1 MFGKYL
7 DGFDKLVKFGVLW
20 KIATGLNSTATSTP
34 RRIRRATTAAA
45 AALAGLLS
53 FGPAASAQVVQLNQS
68 FTGTTAPGWVLGGT
82 GFTPVLTAAQGTD
95 PVGSGWL
102 QLTSNATNEST
113 YAYDTTSFSSANAT
127 ITAQFNY
134 VSFNGTGADGLT
146 FFLADASVV
155 ASQGFNPG
163 AYGGSLGYA
172 QKTGING
179 LSGGYLGIGVDEY
192 GNYSNPTEGRVGG
205 PGFIPNAIAV
215 RGPGSGTS
223 GYNYLGG
230 TGSLTTPLSYPG
242 QTTRPSG
249 SEAET
254 IQMVLTSTNQLT
266 VSVEFGNSGVFGTV
280 FTANLSGYTRPSDL
294 VLGFTAG
301 TGSLTSTQEIQ
312 NVLLSSVSANIWT
325 NNSADSNWNTA
336 NNWEGNPAQVP
347 SVGSDVLLNNAMVG
361 SAQTINVGSNQII
374 RSLQI
379 DAPFSYTLNNG
390 SLEFNNEGVTGTSG
404 IVVTSTNG
412 TATQTINSNLKA
424 DNAIVVENNTTS
436 ALNLTGTVT
445 TGGNAVNFNGSGVVN
460 ESGAIGA
467 TGDTGSVY
475 QTGTGTTNLS
485 GNNNYSGGTTIT
497 AGTLNANSN
506 SALGTGTVALGGG
519 TLAST
524 TSSTISNAIAL
535 EGNASLTNITTS
547 GTMTQTGGSYTLNM
561 NGATQSGN
569 VALSNTSTAQ
579 TLTVNVASGTAAIN
593 GVISNGGTGAGGL
606 TLTGAGTLSL
616 GGVNTYTG
624 ATTVNGGTLQL
635 AANNAINSAS
645 AVTLNNS
652 TLSLNGYSDKVGN
665 LSFNNGTINFGS
677 GSPTNTL
684 VFNTV
689 SSGTGVLTING
700 WTSGSTTLAA
710 TTAGIAS
717 SLLNEVYFS
726 GSGSGS
732 VESGTATNVGNG
744 EGSAYV
750 ITPNNTFIVWSGAE
764 SARSENWNYTHAGG
778 SNWVGN
784 GTPSTTA
791 GSTQK
796 LEFTGTTG
804 MAPNMST
811 SYSANSLKFDSA
823 AGAFTVTQSGNTL
836 TLDGSVPS
844 IIQQSA
850 SNQVISGGT
859 IAVSANSVVDVSG
872 AGSLTISSAL
882 SGTGS
887 LTKLSG
893 GTLALSGNNSGYS
906 GAIGIDA
913 GTVQVSGSNN
923 VLGTGSTTVLSG
935 GTLQVNGALT
945 LANALSLT
953 GTGAVGAGALYS
965 TPGAGNTATLSGAVT
980 LGGSTMVD
988 SGSGTL
994 VLSGGI
1000 TGSGDNLTL
1009 TGAGNT
1015 TISGAIVTGAGGVTL
1030 SGAGTTT
1037 FSGANSYTGT
1047 TTVNSGTLNLST
1059 TAVDGNLTISGGTVN
1074 DNASNQIATT
1084 STLAVNSGSFNLLG
1098 HTESVWN
1105 LSGIPGGTVALG
1117 AGTLTVVGTG
1127 ASTFGGSI
1135 TGTGTLANT
1144 NTGELILT
1152 GASSG
1157 FTGNVNLSNGVI
1169 IAADSSATG
1178 TATVNVSSSG
1188 NFEVQGGST
1197 LGSNFNLSTNG
1208 ASTGNGA
1215 IENLS
1220 GNNSITGTVTLS
1232 ANSRVQSDAGTLTLG
1247 GAVSA
1252 GTYTLNVGG
1261 SGNTTI
1267 NGAITGAAGSS
1278 LTKDGSG
1285 TLGIGASNSSFSG
1298 TVAVNAGTLQTNINN
1313 AFKNTTAVTVASGA
1327 TLSLN
1332 GTTQSLGTLASSGA
1346 LSFGTSSTLT
1356 LGSGSS
1362 TLGGTLTGSGTL
1374 ILGAG
1379 STLTLGANFSDPNLN
1394 ITLAG
1399 GTLMLNGTTDTFG
1412 ALSVTSS
1419 SILDFASPSSS
1430 QFAVSGVTLSAGV
1443 QLSVNHWA
1451 DGTDYFYSATSP
1463 GTQGQNPIDQ
1473 IVFNGYS
1480 GSQTHWQNFPSG
1492 PENLD
1497 QITPTPEPAVYG
1509 AIFISISLA
1518 GIIIQRRRRD
1528 ES

>member
-1 MFGKYL
+1 
-7 DGFDKLVKFGVLW
+7 V
-20 KIATGLNSTATSTP
+20 T
-34 RRIRRATTAAA
+34 
-45 AALAGLLS
+45 
-53 FGPAASAQVVQLNQS
+53 LNQS

-82 GFTPVLTAAQGTD
+82 GFTPVLTAAQGSD

-113 YAYDTTSFSSANAT
+113 YAYDSTAFSSANAT

-155 ASQGFNPG
+155 SSSGFNPG

-172 QKTGING
+172 QKTDING

-205 PGFIPNAIAV
+205 PGFVPNAIAV

-249 SEAET
+249 SQAET

-266 VSVEFGNSGVFGTV
+266 VSVEFGNSGVFQTV

-294 VLGFTAG
+294 IMGFTAG

-312 NVLLSSVSANIWT
+312 DVLLSSVSANIWT
-325 NNSADSNWNTA
+325 NSGADSNWNTA
-336 NNWEGNPAQVP
+336 NDWEGSPAQVP

-361 SAQTINVGSNQII
+361 TAQTINVGSNQII

-404 IVVTSTNG
+404 IIVTSTNG
-412 TATQTINSNLKA
+412 TAVQTINSNLHA
-424 DNAIVVENNTTS
+424 DNAIVVENDTSS
-436 ALNLTGTVT
+436 ALNLTGTLA
-445 TGGNAVNFNGSGVVN
+445 TGGNAVNFNGSGAVN
-460 ESGAIGA
+460 ESGVVSG
-467 TGDTGSVY
+467 TGSLY

-485 GNNNYSGGTTIT
+485 GNNTYSGGTTIT

-506 SALGTGTVALGGG
+506 TALGAGAVVLGGG

-524 TSSTISNAIAL
+524 ASSTIANAIAL
-535 EGNASLTNITTS
+535 EGNSSLTNITTS

-561 NGATQSGN
+561 SGATQSGN
-569 VALSNTSTAQ
+569 VALSNTSTGQ
-579 TLTVNVASGTAAIN
+579 TLTVNVASGSSAIN
-593 GVISNGGTGAGGL
+593 GIISNGGTGAGGL

-616 GGVNTYTG
+616 GGVDTYTG
-624 ATTVNGGTLQL
+624 ATTVSGGTLQL
-635 AANNAINSAS
+635 ATNNAISSSS
-645 AVTLNNS
+645 AVALNNS
-652 TLSLNGYSDKVGN
+652 TLNLNGYSDKIGN
-665 LSFNNGTINFGS
+665 LSFSNGTINFGS

-684 VFNTV
+684 VFSTI

-710 TTAGIAS
+710 TTSGIAS
-717 SLLNEVYFS
+717 ALLNEVYFA

-732 VESGTATNVGNG
+732 VESGIATPAGNG

-750 ITPNNTFIVWSGAE
+750 ITPNTTFIVWDGAE
-764 SARSENWNYTHAGG
+764 AAHSQNWSYTRTGT

-784 GTPSTTA
+784 GTPSQTV

-796 LEFTGTTG
+796 LDFTGTTG
-804 MAPNMST
+804 MTPTMSAN
-811 SYSANSLKFDSA
+811 YSANAIKFDSA
-823 AGAFTVTQSGNTL
+823 AGAFTITQGGNTL

-850 SNQVISGGT
+850 SNQVISGGA
-859 IAVSANSVVDVSG
+859 IAVSANSVADVSG
-872 AGSLTISSAL
+872 AGSLTISSTL

-887 LTKLSG
+887 LTKLSA

-923 VLGTGSTTVLSG
+923 VLGTGSTAVLSG
-935 GTLQVNGALT
+935 ATLQVNSGLT

-953 GTGAVGAGALYS
+953 GTGVGGVGALDS
-965 TPGAGNTATLSGAVT
+965 TPGTGNTATLSGAVT
-980 LGGSTMVD
+980 LSGNTTVN

-1000 TGSGDNLTL
+1000 TGSGDSLTL
-1009 TGAGNT
+1009 TGAGNMT
-1015 TISGAIVTGAGGVTL
+1015 VSGAIATGTGGVTL
-1030 SGAGTTT
+1030 SGTGTTT
-1037 FSGANSYTGT
+1037 FSRANTYTGT

-1059 TAVDGNLTISGGTVN
+1059 TAVDGNLTIAGGAVN

-1084 STLAVNSGSFNLLG
+1084 STLAVNGGSFNLG
-1098 HTESVWN
+1098 ARTESVWN
-1105 LSGIPGGTVALG
+1105 LSGIPGGTLALG
-1117 AGTLTVVGTG
+1117 TGTLTVVGTG
-1127 ASTFGGSI
+1127 TSTFGGSI
-1135 TGTGTLANT
+1135 TGSGTLANT

-1157 FTGNVNLSNGVI
+1157 FTGAVNLSNGVI
-1169 IAADSSATG
+1169 IAADSNATG

-1197 LGSNFNLSTNG
+1197 LGSNFALSTNG

-1261 SGNTTI
+1261 AGNTTI

-1278 LTKDGSG
+1278 LAKDGAG
-1285 TLGIGASNSSFSG
+1285 TLAIGASNSSFSG

-1332 GTTQSLGTLASSGA
+1332 GTTQSLGTLADAGA

-1356 LGSGSS
+1356 LGSGASS
-1362 TLGGTLTGSGTL
+1362 LNGTLTGSGTL

-1379 STLTLGANFSDPNLN
+1379 STLTLGASFSDPNLN

-1412 ALSVTSS
+1412 ALNVTSS
-1419 SILDFASPSSS
+1419 SIVDFGSPSAS
-1430 QFAVSGVTLSAGV
+1430 QFDVSGVTLTAGV

-1451 DGTDYFYSATSP
+1451 DGTDYFYSTTSP
-1463 GTQGQNPIDQ
+1463 GTQGQAPIDQ
-1473 IVFNGYS
+1473 IVFTGYS
-1480 GSQTHWQNFPSG
+1480 GSLTHWQTDPSG
-1492 PENLD
+1492 PQDLN
-1497 QITPTPEPAVYG
+1497 QITPTPEPATYG
-1509 AIFISISLA
+1509 AIFVGISLA
-1518 GIIIQRRRRD
+1518 GIIIHRRRR
-1528 ES
+1528 SAA

>member
-1 MFGKYL
+1 MFGKYV
-7 DGFDKLVKFGVLW
+7 GWFDKLVNSRVVWRIPIVL
-20 KIATGLNSTATSTP
+20 KSIAPNTLRGIRKATA
-34 RRIRRATTAAA
+34 AAA

-68 FTGTTAPGWVLGGT
+68 FTGTTAPGWVMGGT

-113 YAYDTTSFSSANAT
+113 YAYDSTAFSSANAT

-155 ASQGFNPG
+155 ASSGFNPG

-205 PGFIPNAIAV
+205 PGFISNAIAV

-230 TGSLTTPLSYPG
+230 TGALTTPLSYPG

-266 VSVEFGNSGVFGTV
+266 VAVEFGNSGVFNTV

-294 VLGFTAG
+294 ILGFTAG

-312 NVLLSSVSANIWT
+312 DVLLSSVSANIWT
-325 NNSADSNWNTA
+325 NNSADSSWNTA
-336 NNWEGNPAQVP
+336 NDWEGNPAQVP

-361 SAQTINVGSNQII
+361 TAQTINVGSNQII

-379 DAPFSYTLNNG
+379 DAPFSYTLNSG

-404 IVVTSTNG
+404 IIVTSTNG

-424 DNAIVVENNTTS
+424 DNAIVVENDTTS
-436 ALNLTGTVT
+436 ALNLTGALA
-445 TGGNAVNFNGSGVVN
+445 TGGNAVNFNGSGTVN
-460 ESGAIGA
+460 ESGVVSG
-467 TGDTGSVY
+467 TGSVY
-475 QTGTGTTNLS
+475 ETGTGTTNLS
-485 GNNNYSGGTTIT
+485 GNNTYSGGTTIT
-497 AGTLNANSN
+497 SGTLNANSN
-506 SALGTGTVALGGG
+506 TALGTGTVVLGGG
-519 TLAST
+519 TLGST
-524 TSSTISNAIAL
+524 ASSTIANAIAL
-535 EGNASLTNITTS
+535 EGNASLSAITTG
-547 GTMTQTGGSYTLNM
+547 GTMTQTGGSYTLSM

-569 VALSNTSTAQ
+569 VALSNTNTAQ
-579 TLTVNVASGTAAIN
+579 TLTVNVASGSSAIN

-624 ATTVNGGTLQL
+624 ATTVSGGTLQL
-635 AANNAINSAS
+635 GTSNAISSSS

-652 TLSLNGYSDKVGN
+652 TLNLNGYSDKIGS

-684 VFNTV
+684 VFNTI

-710 TTAGIAS
+710 TTSGIAAA
-717 SLLNEVYFS
+717 LLSEVYFS

-732 VESGTATNVGNG
+732 VEAGTATNVGNG
-744 EGSAYV
+744 EGTAYV
-750 ITPNNTFIVWSGAE
+750 ITPNTSFIVWSGAE
-764 SARSENWNYTHAGG
+764 STRSENWSYTHLGG

-784 GTPSTTA
+784 GTPSQTA

-804 MAPNMST
+804 LAPNMNAN
-811 SYSANSLKFDSA
+811 YSANSLKFDSA
-823 AGAFTVTQSGNTL
+823 AGAFTITQAGNTL

-859 IAVSANSVVDVSG
+859 IAVSVNSVVDVSG
-872 AGSLTISSAL
+872 AGSLSISSAL
-882 SGTGS
+882 TGTGS
-887 LTKLSG
+887 LTKLSA

-923 VLGTGSTTVLSG
+923 VLGTGSTAVLSG
-935 GTLQVNGALT
+935 ATLQVNGALT
-945 LANALSLT
+945 LTNGLSLT
-953 GTGAVGAGALYS
+953 GTGAGGNGALYS
-965 TPGAGNTATLSGAVT
+965 TPGAGNTATLSGAVA
-980 LGGSTMVD
+980 LGGGTTID

-994 VLSGGI
+994 VLSGRI
-1000 TGSGDNLTL
+1000 TGSGDSLTL
-1009 TGAGNT
+1009 AGAGNT
-1015 TISGAIVTGAGGVTL
+1015 TISGAIATGTGGVTL
-1030 SGAGTTT
+1030 NGSGTTT
-1037 FSGANSYTGT
+1037 FSGANTYTGA
-1047 TTVNSGTLNLST
+1047 TTVNAGILNLST
-1059 TAVDGNLTISGGTVN
+1059 TAVDGNLTVSGGTVN

-1084 STLAVNSGSFNLLG
+1084 SSLAVNSGTFNLLG
-1098 HTESVWN
+1098 HAESVWS
-1105 LSGIPGGTVALG
+1105 LSGVPGGTLALG

-1169 IAADSSATG
+1169 IAADTNATG

-1197 LGSNFNLSTNG
+1197 LGSGFNLSTNG

-1220 GNNSITGTVTLS
+1220 GNNSITGAVTLS

-1252 GTYTLNVGG
+1252 GSYTLNVGG

-1267 NGAITGAAGSS
+1267 TGAITGAAGSS

-1285 TLGIGASNSSFSG
+1285 TLAIGASNSAFSG
-1298 TVAVNAGTLQTNINN
+1298 TVAVNAGTLQTNVNS
-1313 AFKNTTAVTVASGA
+1313 AFKTTTAVSVASGA

-1332 GTTQSLGTLASSGA
+1332 GTTQSLGTLAGSGA
-1346 LSFGTSSTLT
+1346 LSFGTNSTLT

-1362 TLGGTLTGSGTL
+1362 TLNGTLSGSGTL

-1379 STLTLGANFSDPNLN
+1379 STLTLGANFSDSNLN

-1399 GTLMLNGTTDTFG
+1399 GTLMLNGTNDTFG

-1419 SILDFASPSSS
+1419 SILDFGSPAGS
-1430 QFAVSGVTLSAGV
+1430 QLDVSGVTLSSGV
-1443 QLSVNHWA
+1443 QLSVNHWT
-1451 DGTDYFYSATSP
+1451 DGTDFFYSSSSP

-1480 GSQTHWQNFPSG
+1480 GSQTHWNTYGNG
-1492 PENLD
+1492 PQDLN
-1497 QITPTPEPAVYG
+1497 QITPTPEPAIYG
-1509 AIFISISLA
+1509 ALFISISLA
-1518 GIIIQRRRRD
+1518 GIIIHRRRNGAP
-1528 ES
+1528 